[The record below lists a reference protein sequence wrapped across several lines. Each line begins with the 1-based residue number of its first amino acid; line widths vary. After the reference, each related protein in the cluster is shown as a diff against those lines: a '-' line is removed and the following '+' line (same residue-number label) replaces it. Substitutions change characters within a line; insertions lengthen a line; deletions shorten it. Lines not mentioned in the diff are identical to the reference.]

1 MLIPY
6 YRNFPSRITPH
17 NLLQIQYAMPS
28 VPIVAKRKRCCNS
41 CVLQEKL
48 IHFPALISVQDRD
61 VWRSSPLSHRGRE
74 ILKISCAHG
83 GFMVGLCVAL
93 RTAASFSSHAPR
105 PSPGVSGVGLF
116 LVSGEW
122 DCAHTSIA
130 FVHAFTYIVC

>member
-1 MLIPY
+1 
-6 YRNFPSRITPH
+6 
-17 NLLQIQYAMPS
+17 
-28 VPIVAKRKRCCNS
+28 
-41 CVLQEKL
+41 
-48 IHFPALISVQDRD
+48 
-61 VWRSSPLSHRGRE
+61 
-74 ILKISCAHG
+74 
-83 GFMVGLCVAL
+83 MVGLCVAL